1 MAYEHLACRAGNAPR
16 HEGPGKLHIAIY
28 IKALG
33 RSSGSDTYILPVGST
48 YSQKQAKENSNGFHI
63 TTKVKK
69 RNRKQELQGPLYL
82 TFGE

>member
-1 MAYEHLACRAGNAPR
+1 MEFAYW
-16 HEGPGKLHIAIY
+16 
-28 IKALG
+28 G
-33 RSSGSDTYILPVGST
+33 RGADTHILPVGSA
-48 YSQKQAKENSNGFHI
+48 YNQKQAKENSNGFHI